1 MRWLRSGVSWAGFAV
16 GATAWAIST
25 QLNYGSRYYCFKS
38 DRANYEKM
46 LNEVLA
52 AGDPLP
58 EARLQNL
65 IAKRRAR
72 RYLENKL
79 FQEDCGF
86 IG

>member
-1 MRWLRSGVSWAGFAV
+1 MKINGGKFLP
-16 GATAWAIST
+16 T
-25 QLNYGSRYYCFKS
+25 QLNYASRYYCMKS
-38 DRANYEKM
+38 DRPNYQRL

-52 AGDPLP
+52 AGDPIP

-72 RYLENKL
+72 RYLDNKI